1 MNTTEDATLEDDD
14 EGLESVDS
22 LTLSSADQALDEL
35 YTLLGESSSLDKS
48 DDADVSVDSET
59 SLSGDAVLEELQVM
73 YSSSDDSITESD
85 STTEAISV
93 MDELEKLYGGTD
105 GVSVD
110 DQLSTSTEAE
120 SAVKN
125 VSVMDELEA
134 MYGSATTPEM
144 DDEPVDPIEGDT
156 SSLDELEALLG
167 DSFESSTE
175 AVAEEIPL
183 ESTADSSN
191 EEFEANDAGISSS
204 DEYLFENRKPVLEEL
219 QNLLQS
225 SVEELKERADSHIGK
240 TILALD
246 MEYPTRNELITLL
259 EEKLNLLNNI
269 SDTSGIDSFDGSTSV
284 LEEFNALMSEA
295 DSSKNTLDSTDALP
309 NEGASLSDEVD
320 EYVSYINAKY
330 KESSG
335 DEDVAESV
343 IPDEFDD
350 LLLDTDNT
358 VDADVL
364 NQLEEMMAEIETPE
378 IEDVNKDSQVA
389 EKDVVIQ
396 QKSTVQKDDIKPA
409 EAHDYRLKAR
419 STVDDSYLSDRLDDE
434 KRLPIGIILLAV
446 AIIAGLVVFW
456 NLFGPQDESV
466 DYVQPDRAKP
476 VQTVVLAEP
485 LLQDSSIA
493 DTPVE
498 TESIGDS
505 PSVIESSKYVQ
516 ESQSDEEFVEVPVQL
531 TTPDDSSIFISSEA
545 SNELIDVIDET
556 NNAWSVHLFSYYN
569 VPPAESEL
577 EFLKDLGI
585 PYVIK
590 QASVNGQ
597 LWYRVQVFKHS
608 EFSVAKKYAVELGDR
623 SGIKGIWISKSKIED
638 N

>member
-1 MNTTEDATLEDDD
+1 MNTTEDATFEDEDA
-14 EGLESVDS
+14 GLESVDS

-48 DDADVSVDSET
+48 DDADFSVDSET

-73 YSSSDDSITESD
+73 FSSSDDSIAESD
-85 STTEAISV
+85 STAEAISV
-93 MDELEKLYGGTD
+93 MDELEKLYGGSD

-110 DQLSTSTEAE
+110 EQLSTSTEGE

-144 DDEPVDPIEGDT
+144 DDEPVDPIEGNT

-175 AVAEEIPL
+175 EVPL
-183 ESTADSSN
+183 ESTPDTSN
-191 EEFEANDAGISSS
+191 EEFEANDADISFG
-204 DEYLFENRKPVLEEL
+204 DEYSFENRKPVLEEL

-269 SDTSGIDSFDGSTSV
+269 SDTSGSDSFDGSTSV
-284 LEEFNALMSEA
+284 LEEFNALMSEEGG
-295 DSSKNTLDSTDALP
+295 SKNTSDSIDTLP
-309 NEGASLSDEVD
+309 NDATSLSDEVD
-320 EYVSYINAKY
+320 EYVSYINSKY
-330 KESSG
+330 KEFSS

-350 LLLDTDNT
+350 LLLDVDNT
-358 VDADVL
+358 VDADSSVEADVL
-364 NQLEEMMAEIETPE
+364 NQLEDMMAEIETPE

-396 QKSTVQKDDIKPA
+396 QESTVQKDDTKPA
-409 EAHDYRLKAR
+409 EAHEYRLKAR
-419 STVDDSYLSDRLDDE
+419 SIVDDSYLSDRLDDT
-434 KRLPIGIILLAV
+434 KRLPMGIILLAV
-446 AIIAGLVVFW
+446 AIIAGIVVFW
-456 NLFGPQDESV
+456 NLFGSGDESV
-466 DYVQPDRAKP
+466 DYVQPDRAKS
-476 VQTVVLAEP
+476 VQTVVLAESP
-485 LLQDSSIA
+485 LQDSSIP

-498 TESIGDS
+498 TSSIGDS
-505 PSVIESSKYVQ
+505 PSAIKSYKYVQ
-516 ESQSDEEFVEVPVQL
+516 ESQSDEEYVDAPVQ
-531 TTPDDSSIFISSEA
+531 
-545 SNELIDVIDET
+545 
-556 NNAWSVHLFSYYN
+556 SY
-569 VPPAESEL
+569 A
-577 EFLKDLGI
+577 
-585 PYVIK
+585 
-590 QASVNGQ
+590 
-597 LWYRVQVFKHS
+597 
-608 EFSVAKKYAVELGDR
+608 
-623 SGIKGIWISKSKIED
+623 
-638 N
+638 